1 METRE
6 QRGIAIAKGKALKQ
20 KGALWVVPSQS
31 GSGTYIVEPGT
42 QKPNCSCPDYE
53 TRGIK
58 CKHLYAVEYTI
69 RQSVKPNGET
79 TIEQSVRV
87 TYRQNWAA
95 YNAAQV
101 VEKERVA
108 NLLHALCSAID
119 NPVSTNGRPRLP
131 LSDAIF
137 CAVMKIY
144 GGTSARRAM
153 VDMQEYAQGGYIDK
167 APCYNSILS
176 VLEKPEITP
185 ILKALIEESARPLR
199 AIEDDFAAD
208 SSGFSTCIY
217 ERWFDQ
223 KYGKQMSKSQWVKAH
238 IMIGTSTNV
247 VTSVEVT
254 NRRSADSPH
263 LPALLKSTTK
273 RFKVKTVAAD
283 KGYISHSNLDAI
295 DAAGAFPLIP
305 FKSHHNPGG
314 AYWNKSRGGRTSASS
329 RELWRKMYEFF
340 TYNREEFLAHYH
352 QRSNV
357 ETTFAMI
364 KAKFGSRVRSKTHTA
379 QVNEVLAKVLC
390 HNLCCLVSAFFELGI
405 DAKFWRTESVA

>member
-1 METRE
+1 MDTRE
-6 QRGIAIAKGKALKQ
+6 TRGIALAKAKAIKQ
-20 KGALWVVPSQS
+20 KGALWVVPSQTGS
-31 GSGTYIVEPGT
+31 GSYVVEPGT
-42 QKPNCSCPDYE
+42 QRPNCTCPDFE

-69 RQSVKPNGET
+69 RHSVNDKGEA
-79 TIEQSVRV
+79 IFEQTMRV

-108 NLLHALCSAID
+108 ALLHGLCSAID
-119 NPVSTNGRPRLP
+119 NPVHKNGRPRLP

-144 GGTSARRAM
+144 GGASARRSM
-153 VDMQEYAQGGYIDK
+153 VDMNDYADAGYIDK
-167 APCYNSILS
+167 APHFNSILNI
-176 VLEKPEITP
+176 LENPDVTL

-199 AIEDDFAAD
+199 AIESDFAVD

-223 KYGKQMSKSQWVKAH
+223 KYGREKSKAQWVKAH
-238 IMIGTSTNV
+238 VMCGVKTNV

-254 NRRSADSPH
+254 SRHGADCPQ
-263 LPALLKSTTK
+263 LPALLNATTR
-273 RFKVKTVAAD
+273 RFGVKTVAAD
-283 KGYISHSNLDAI
+283 RAYISHGNLDAI

-314 AYWNKSRGGRTSASS
+314 AYWSKPSNKRVSPESRARWRT
-329 RELWRKMYEFF
+329 MFEFF
-340 TYNREEFLAHYH
+340 TYNREEFLKYYH

-357 ETTFAMI
+357 ETTFHMI
-364 KAKFGSRVRSKTHTA
+364 KSKFGTRVRAKTPTA

-390 HNLCCLVSAFFELGI
+390 HNLCCIVSAMFELGV
-405 DAKFWRTESVA
+405 DAAFWHIESVA